1 MTLATITALINSK
14 IRNKTPK
21 VLKTE
26 HADVEQAIVNEVF
39 SSEIYESTNMPSLM
53 TITEKFVSPM
63 TTGIN
68 FNITLKKTG
77 NICFVKFF
85 VIQTNTTTIGGNI
98 TVAKILDS
106 SYFPKNTYLNDVVYY
121 QQIVSSYH
129 TQGNLCYLDFR
140 DDKINVRGQF
150 TFQDKAIFEGYYLLN
165 D

>member
-106 SYFPKNTYLNDVVYY
+106 SYFPKNTYLNDVVY
-121 QQIVSSYH
+121 
-129 TQGNLCYLDFR
+129 
-140 DDKINVRGQF
+140 
-150 TFQDKAIFEGYYLLN
+150 
-165 D
+165 